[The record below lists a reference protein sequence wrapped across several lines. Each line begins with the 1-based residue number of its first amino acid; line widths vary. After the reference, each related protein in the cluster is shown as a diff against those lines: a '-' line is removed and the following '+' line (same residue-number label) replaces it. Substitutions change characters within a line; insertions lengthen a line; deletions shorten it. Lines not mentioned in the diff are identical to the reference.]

1 MTIAVATLSV
11 LLLAV
16 TGYLVMA
23 LRQVRS
29 ITRQLEQRTED
40 DPPRAAVTLDLVN
53 RDLEALVARVNDTVR
68 AAEAASTRTRVEERR
83 FRSFIADVSHDVR
96 TPLTTVRGYLQLLA
110 RSDLDAEQHSHLEV
124 ARRHSEELSTLVDRL
139 YEYTYLLEVEPTL
152 QPERLDIGVL
162 VGECLLGMT
171 TELEG
176 AGLEATYE
184 PPAALLLDTDREKLT
199 RIVQNLLRNAIQH
212 GRQMVALEVAAPGGR
227 SPVGTSSAPGAP
239 AVPGAPVAPGA
250 PVVPGAAAG
259 SGGAPA
265 VPAAPA
271 VPTASAV
278 PTAVIAVS
286 NRLAPGADIDPGRLF
301 DRFYTADRSRSG
313 RTSGLGLSIVQ
324 VLTEQL
330 GGTAAASVDGDH
342 LTIRV
347 SLPHLRAE

>member
-1 MTIAVATLSV
+1 MTIAVVTLSV
-11 LLLAV
+11 LLIA
-16 TGYLVMA
+16 TCGYLVIV

-29 ITRQLEQRTED
+29 ITRQLEQRAEEA
-40 DPPRAAVTLDLVN
+40 PPRAAVTLDLVN
-53 RDLEALVARVNDTVR
+53 RDLEQLVARVNDSIR
-68 AAEAASTRTRVEERR
+68 AAEAASTRTRLEERR
-83 FRSFIADVSHDVR
+83 FRSFIADISHDVR

-110 RSDLDAEQHSHLEV
+110 RSDLTAEQRSRLEV

-152 QPERLDIGVL
+152 QFERLDVGVL

-171 TELEG
+171 TELEA
-176 AGLEATYE
+176 AGLEASYD
-184 PPAALLLDTDREKLT
+184 PPTALMLDTDREKLT

-212 GRQMVALEVAAPGGR
+212 GREMVALEVGVPAGSATAGVP
-227 SPVGTSSAPGAP
+227 SAPGAI
-239 AVPGAPVAPGA
+239 
-250 PVVPGAAAG
+250 
-259 SGGAPA
+259 
-265 VPAAPA
+265 
-271 VPTASAV
+271 
-278 PTAVIAVS
+278 IAVS
-286 NRLAPGADIDPGRLF
+286 NHLAPDADLDPERLF

-330 GGTAAASVDGDH
+330 GGTADASVDGDR